1 MSKERTLVCDTNVLV
16 YFIDGNISSGKIFEE
31 SNVILSAISYI
42 EILSNK
48 KLTSERRELLQDFLR
63 TFTFIETSPLIN
75 KLAINMRLNY
85 GLNTPDAIIAATAKY
100 LDLQMVTNDAAFFKI
115 KEIEVI
121 PFIK

>member
-1 MSKERTLVCDTNVLV
+1 MNKEKSLVCDTNVLV
-16 YFIDGNISSGKIFEE
+16 YFIDGNIIAGKIFEE
-31 SNVILSAISYI
+31 NNIILSSISYI

-48 KLTSERRELLQDFLR
+48 KLTTERRKLLQDFLK
-63 TFTFIETSPLIN
+63 TFTFIETSPLMN

-115 KEIEVI
+115 KEIEII

>member
-48 KLTSERRELLQDFLR
+48 KLTSERRELLLDFLR